1 MLPSPLGEQ
10 GKSTRIAPLHL
21 DKERGSRFPSP
32 LGEQGKSTRYDVA
45 FSSGKTVSVPS
56 RGTGKINY
64 ENHER
69 SNRGNVQFPS
79 PLGEQGKSTVKMHMN
94 LETDSFSFRPLS
106 GNRENQP
113 HQSDVYAPTVRTF
126 PSPLGEQGKST
137 DSCVDV
143 VIDDDDG
150 FRPLSGN
157 RENQPRPAEK
167 LTSNELTCFRPLSG
181 NRENQPTYT
190 NTLVYDTETAS
201 FRPLSGNRENQLKER
216 ADQQPIRC
224 VSVPSR
230 GTGKINPIYDPVG
243 IGLQSFR
250 PLSGNRENQLSES
263 EGKVV
268 SVP

>member
-113 HQSDVYAPTVRTF
+113 
-126 PSPLGEQGKST
+126 
-137 DSCVDV
+137 
-143 VIDDDDG
+143 
-150 FRPLSGN
+150 
-157 RENQPRPAEK
+157 RPAEK

-181 NRENQPTYT
+181 NRENQLESSIKPGDNYA
-190 NTLVYDTETAS
+190 EIS
-201 FRPLSGNRENQLKER
+201 FRPLSGNRENQR
-216 ADQQPIRC
+216 
-224 VSVPSR
+224 
-230 GTGKINPIYDPVG
+230 
-243 IGLQSFR
+243 
-250 PLSGNRENQLSES
+250 
-263 EGKVV
+263 
-268 SVP
+268 